1 MSITLTSNNGIK
13 LTTFNPIPVLIGP
26 GLKAQIVVNQFFSL
40 ADVGLIYCFTA
51 QLSYGTTPGYLPF
64 TSPKTLTGCFT
75 IT

>member
-1 MSITLTSNNGIK
+1 MSIALTSSTGLK
-13 LTTFNPIPVLIGP
+13 LTTFNPVPVLIGS

-40 ADVGLIYCFTA
+40 ADVGLKYCFTA

-64 TSPKTLTGCFT
+64 TSSKTLTGCFT